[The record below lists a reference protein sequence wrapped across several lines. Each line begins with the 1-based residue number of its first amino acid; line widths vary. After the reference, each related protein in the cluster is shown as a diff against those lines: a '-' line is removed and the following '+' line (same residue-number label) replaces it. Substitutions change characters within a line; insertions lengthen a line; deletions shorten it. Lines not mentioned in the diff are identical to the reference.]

1 MQPRAPAPQVQSDY
15 ATPQVI
21 ASQTPAVSPTPQAKS
36 SAIVDPIQNS
46 LMNLKI
52 SSSKPENSVNLLDSK
67 VEMQQVPKPSSPTQ
81 ICQEKPVS
89 PNGIQWPLVAP
100 KPLQEGVKPMTFY
113 PSGFEQRP
121 VTSRRVVIKPEE
133 KPPRKLGVIAEPF
146 NLTPQVPK
154 VDTSE
159 IKLEN
164 PDSSA
169 PKISPLARAPRV
181 LLKNCLPVVSSPT
194 PTPLQTPRPFMFLP
208 DHLPTA
214 APNPPAPVSP
224 LLTRRLP
231 IRRVCWKRFCFQI
244 SQHRQTDSCSIN
256 KVNLT
261 L

>member
-1 MQPRAPAPQVQSDY
+1 MQLLKLLRAKLQLFHQPLRPHQAP
-15 ATPQVI
+15 
-21 ASQTPAVSPTPQAKS
+21 S
-36 SAIVDPIQNS
+36 SAIVDSIQNS
-46 LMNLKI
+46 LMYLKM
-52 SSSKPENSVNLLDSK
+52 SSSKPENSANLLDSK
-67 VEMQQVPKPSSPTQ
+67 VDTQDLHKHSSPTK
-81 ICQEKPVS
+81 ICQEKPIS
-89 PNGIQWPLVAP
+89 PNGIQWSLVAP
-100 KPLQEGVKPMTFY
+100 KPLQEVDKPMTFY
-113 PSGFEQRP
+113 PAGFEQRP
-121 VTSRRVVIKPEE
+121 FTSRRVVIKPEE
-133 KPPRKLGVIAEPF
+133 KPPRKLGVTAEPLK
-146 NLTPQVPK
+146 LTPQDPK
-154 VDTSE
+154 INTPE

-194 PTPLQTPRPFMFLP
+194 PAPLQTPRPFMFLP

-231 IRRVCWKRFCFQI
+231 IRRVCWKRFCFQT